1 MCECSACIT
10 WNRSVS
16 FGSASRSLRI
26 FRSPL
31 LTRLPNCCDAPL
43 FRSTMFKC
51 IGHVLDSFTLFDHT
65 RACVQCTST
74 FVHTHQS
81 PVRSMEILNAKWV
94 VTRNQEHTL
103 KKKTS
108 SRQQYNAKQREQQ
121 LEKQRTTGE
130 NCFIMIVV
138 DGRNVIHSNSN
149 ELVNAHETIKCG
161 VRCTYI
167 SVGWP
172 MRMQL
177 SNGSNI
183 VQAVQSAN
191 NHDSKVLVSAE
202 N

>member
-16 FGSASRSLRI
+16 FGFASRSLRI

-103 KKKTS
+103 KKKRRADNNTMQNRERATTRKTANHGWKLLHYDRCRWPQCNS
-108 SRQQYNAKQREQQ
+108 QQQQWACECTRNNQMRCTLYVYISWLTDENAIIEWQQYSSSSSI
-121 LEKQRTTGE
+121 G
-130 NCFIMIVV
+130 
-138 DGRNVIHSNSN
+138 
-149 ELVNAHETIKCG
+149 
-161 VRCTYI
+161 
-167 SVGWP
+167 
-172 MRMQL
+172 
-177 SNGSNI
+177 
-183 VQAVQSAN
+183 
-191 NHDSKVLVSAE
+191 
-202 N
+202 